1 MPSKMVSIKT
11 VTITTLD
18 WWLHYEFGNV
28 GLFRHQ
34 QQSWTKRKL
43 LLINGRI
50 RCVFGAKL
58 CFHITFLRSRFG
70 DPRWNRAKKRT
81 NLSPTL
87 MDYFWIS
94 AAVVERLVTMN
105 CTKSVS
111 DLELSISICWHW
123 LMSDY
128 FCTLVPHP
136 LILERFVT
144 IGKGGMDE
152 ISISFVGVAT

>member
-1 MPSKMVSIKT
+1 MLSNCERNLT
-11 VTITTLD
+11 
-18 WWLHYEFGNV
+18 FGNV
-28 GLFRHQ
+28 GLFRPQ
-34 QQSWTKRKL
+34 PQSWTKRKL
-43 LLINGRI
+43 ILINGRI
-50 RCVFGAKL
+50 RCFFGAKL

-111 DLELSISICWHW
+111 DLELSISICRH
-123 LMSDY
+123 
-128 FCTLVPHP
+128 
-136 LILERFVT
+136 
-144 IGKGGMDE
+144 
-152 ISISFVGVAT
+152 